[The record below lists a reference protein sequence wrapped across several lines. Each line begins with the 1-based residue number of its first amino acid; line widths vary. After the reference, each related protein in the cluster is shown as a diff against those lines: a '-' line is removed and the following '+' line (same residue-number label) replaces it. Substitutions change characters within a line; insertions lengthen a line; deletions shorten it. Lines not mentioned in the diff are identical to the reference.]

1 MITINKLK
9 NCLINHPDY
18 NKLGTTNIEE
28 SINMLKFFIYIDKGG
43 VHLKGNNINNNI
55 FILYFK
61 CTYYLFY
68 I

>member
-28 SINMLKFFIYIDKGG
+28 SINMLKSFIYIDKGG
-43 VHLKGNNINNNI
+43 VHLKGSNINNI
-55 FILYFK
+55 FYTFMFISL
-61 CTYYLFY
+61 
-68 I
+68 